1 MVENIFLCQLVYSFV
16 EIFQEFDV
24 PQEYDILN

>member
-1 MVENIFLCQLVYSFV
+1 MVENIFLCQLVDSFV